1 MTAEELLMMSDEIE
15 TYAADDALVIDA
27 ENRIILTP
35 AGGLLLG
42 VESDEEAERIKFV
55 CPRIVGDNIDLSTL
69 QLRAIYRNANGDK
82 DFRICTDITIDGENI
97 RFSWSLS
104 RKVTRYKGA
113 VNFIIC
119 AIRTQQDGS
128 IKNEWNT
135 TLAEGKVLEGL
146 EVDISEEEFEEP
158 KDIVLQ
164 LLGMLDEKATE
175 IMKEIDEYLEKL
187 KIDNNLDVN
196 SENAIQNKVVTEEFR
211 RLSEEI
217 VDVEEMVDNSNTG
230 IEYLKGNFVVGLVS
244 SDGTIDTVD
253 TGYLCSTANKITYDR
268 DVTITVESG
277 YQFFLRFF
285 NQNGTLEKTTGWSTS
300 NHTVPKDSIFML
312 SIKKYPEDYTDRPVP
327 DEMKKKLTVKTVI
340 ETRISVL
347 EKKVDELENPKSSW
361 NGKNWYSFG
370 TSMSDTSFEMPYEL
384 GGVTGKYPPYLVSL
398 SGLVHHNYAI
408 GGSRISKSATADRNT
423 AVQQIMNTDISNAD
437 IITLDGLVNDFA
449 ESTPIGEFGDTTDE
463 TIMGALYQFVSYAM
477 EHSEAT
483 IVLLTDTS
491 GKVWTTPQGTAHPI
505 QYIPSKKNSV
515 GLYQSDYRKAMMDFA
530 EWFGCICID
539 CGSKSNINYLHPE
552 YLQDQLHHS
561 EKGGEQFA
569 NTIWSELK
577 NIQPNVSVI

>member
-1 MTAEELLMMSDEIE
+1 MAGMSI
-15 TYAADDALVIDA
+15 
-27 ENRIILTP
+27 
-35 AGGLLLG
+35 
-42 VESDEEAERIKFV
+42 
-55 CPRIVGDNIDLSTL
+55 
-69 QLRAIYRNANGDK
+69 
-82 DFRICTDITIDGENI
+82 
-97 RFSWSLS
+97 
-104 RKVTRYKGA
+104 
-113 VNFIIC
+113 
-119 AIRTQQDGS
+119 
-128 IKNEWNT
+128 
-135 TLAEGKVLEGL
+135 
-146 EVDISEEEFEEP
+146 EEFENSTDKNIELFA
-158 KDIVLQ
+158 KGLRQEFQDFINVVELKLMSQDKEIKDAVTFMTTNLNNSVTTLLKEIRENGELTNDVLTAFQDIV
-164 LLGMLDEKATE
+164 DNINTE
-175 IMKEIDEYLEKL
+175 IANREQSDSLLQTNINSERSERIANEKL
-187 KIDNNLDVN
+187 INERINTFTALEDGSTSGDAELMDARTDFNGKTHTNVGTHIRT
-196 SENAIQNKVVTEEFR
+196 VTSQ
-211 RLSEEI
+211 LYEEI

-491 GKVWTTPQGTAHPI
+491 GKVWTTPQGTVHPT
-505 QYIPSKKNSV
+505 QYIPTKKNGV